1 MAQSRSQPGRRK
13 EEVNSRFTGPA
24 FVISLCLLFILA
36 LCCVGQAQSGRRS
49 SKPPSPPTPT
59 PAEAEQPSTP
69 KDKPAEKQRT
79 LIAGMSDEL
88 GAAYIPGYM
97 SDDVWRG
104 FLDRFKAYSSIMLS
118 TEKRMSRKQAI
129 DRAKK
134 ETESFVVLLQLGTE
148 DLNVGLG
155 GADVNDL
162 VVSYLIFAPG
172 TAKIKDQ
179 GHVYLRSYRGV
190 LGTRLPTGQASTQ
203 LFEAGREAASRV
215 LSDLDIPNPVILR

>member
-1 MAQSRSQPGRRK
+1 LGKLVRRK
-13 EEVNSRFTGPA
+13 EEVNSRFIKPHSA
-24 FVISLCLLFILA
+24 ISLCLLFILA
-36 LCCVGQAQSGRRS
+36 LCSIAQAQSGRRS
-49 SKPPSPPTPT
+49 TKPPSPPTPT
-59 PAEAEQPSTP
+59 PSPTEAEQPSTP
-69 KDKPAEKQRT
+69 KDKPAQKQQT

-104 FLDRFKAYSSIMLS
+104 FIERFKAYSSIMLS

-148 DLNVGLG
+148 DTNVGLG
-155 GADVNDL
+155 GVNVDDL
-162 VVSYLIFAPG
+162 VISYLILTPG
-172 TAKIKDQ
+172 TAKLKDQ

-190 LGTRLPTGQASTQ
+190 LGSRLPTGRASSQ
-203 LFEAGREAASRV
+203 LYEAGREAASRV
-215 LSDLDIPNPVILR
+215 LSDLDIAGPVILR